1 MATVKDSIPHMI
13 RTAED
18 PRQQG
23 VWTARLG
30 KIEQV
35 NSKIRLIRLN
45 LPRDGVGAPR
55 MKETYADGSKM
66 TPSRDLKSSTRQ
78 YIDLYIPNV
87 DVVGGFTIT
96 SPPQSA
102 SSQQHHQADP
112 HIELAIQDSPT
123 NPPAAYLWRPVPEI
137 LDSTVTFRV
146 GGNFAYPPLT
156 LDRDQCANIDRVVFV
171 AGGVGINPIMSMISA
186 MDEMGTRSKLG
197 GMVKT
202 VRVLYTARREH
213 SQGGGD
219 RAKKEE
225 VLFEK
230 RLNDVARKWSSHQQV
245 DYQYTFFETSGSG
258 GPDAQE
264 TVAENITHR
273 YRRINHDDLFQ
284 ALGPEDTRH
293 NAVVYVC
300 GLPTMTDEF
309 VELLKKAKCMDEKR
323 VLCEKWW

>member
-1 MATVKDSIPHMI
+1 MATVKDSIPHII

-23 VWTARLG
+23 VWTARLS

-35 NSKIRLIRLN
+35 NSKIRLLN
-45 LPRDGVGAPR
+45 LSLPREGPPLRHMPG
-55 MKETYADGSKM
+55 
-66 TPSRDLKSSTRQ
+66 Q

-96 SPPQSA
+96 SPPQAA
-102 SSQQHHQADP
+102 SSQHQPNP
-112 HIELAIQDSPT
+112 HIELAIQASPS

-146 GGNFAYPPLT
+146 GGTFAYPPLS
-156 LDRDQCANIDRVVFV
+156 LDRDECANIDRVVFV

-186 MDEMGTRSKLG
+186 MDEVGTKSRLG
-197 GMVKT
+197 GMVSA

-213 SQGGGD
+213 GPNSSSHSGGQ
-219 RAKKEE
+219 AEEE

-230 RLNDVARKWSSHQQV
+230 RLADVARKWSNHEQV
-245 DYQYTFFETSGSG
+245 DYRYTFFETSRKGSA
-258 GPDAQE
+258 DAQG
-264 TVAENITHR
+264 TVAGNITYRH
-273 YRRINHDDLFQ
+273 RRIRHDDLFQ
-284 ALGPEDTRH
+284 ALGPEATRA
-293 NAVVYVC
+293 NTVAYVC

-309 VELLKKAKCMDEKR
+309 VELLKKAKGMDEKR
-323 VLCEKWW
+323 VQCEKWW